1 MKLSDYVAD
10 ALARQGIRH
19 VFAIAGGAA
28 LHLIDSIA
36 KHPDLEYICPQHEQF
51 GAMAADAYARAS
63 RRLGAALST
72 SGPGATNMITG
83 VCCAYTDSIPV
94 IYLTGQVATFR
105 MKRSTG
111 VRQLGFQET
120 DTVPLFQPVTKY
132 AVLVDDPT
140 RIRYELEKAC
150 WIAQA
155 GRPGPVLVDIP
166 DDVQRQEIDPETLE
180 GFSPSPDLEDLG
192 RLAEQVA
199 QCRRLLKR
207 ASRPVIILGWGV
219 RLAKAEE
226 EAKAF
231 IERVGVPVVLTW
243 AMMDVL
249 PATHPLLVGGIGTH
263 GTRYGNFTVQ
273 NADLVLAIGTRL
285 DTHGAGPPATFAR
298 EATKIVVDV
307 DPAEL
312 NKFSRIG
319 MAVDLLVQADAKE
332 FLQQMKAALGEGT
345 DTQDVSPWRQQIARW
360 KAAYPI
366 CPPAYE
372 EEETVNPYV
381 FIKTLARASAPGD
394 HFVLDTGCAVAWM
407 MQAFDFKEGQ
417 RCFHAFNNTPM
428 GYGLPAS
435 IGVSIALGGR
445 SVTLVTGDGSFQM
458 SLQELATVIR
468 HRLPLKIFL
477 VNNGGYSMIRQTQDQ
492 WLGGRHEASAVETG
506 LAFPDFVRVAS
517 AYGLSTVTID
527 RNRHLRERIA
537 EVLERPGAVFCNVEI
552 RPEHAVV
559 PIVHFGRPI
568 EDLAPLLDR
577 AEFLENMIVKPVEV
591 SLAPLQPTPPA
602 MARTQVPPEPVIQ
615 PVTSRIGAS

>member
-1 MKLSDYVAD
+1 MKVSDYVVEV
-10 ALARQGIRH
+10 LVREGIRH
-19 VFAIAGGAA
+19 VFAIAGGAS

-36 KHPDLEYICPQHEQF
+36 KHPNITYICPQHEQF
-51 GAMAADAYARAS
+51 GAMAADAYARATG
-63 RRLGAALST
+63 RLGAALST

-94 IYLTGQVATFR
+94 LYLTGQVATFR
-105 MKRSTG
+105 MKRDTG

-120 DTVPLFQPVTKY
+120 DTVPLFQLMTKY
-132 AVLVDDPT
+132 AVLVDDPS

-166 DDVQRQEIDPETLE
+166 DDVQRHEINPDTLE
-180 GFSPSPDLEDLG
+180 DFSPSPELKDLG
-192 RLAEQVA
+192 RLAEQIA
-199 QCRRLLKR
+199 QCRRLMER
-207 ASRPVIILGWGV
+207 ARRPVVILGWGV
-219 RLAKAEE
+219 RLARADE
-226 EAKAF
+226 EARRF
-231 IERVGVPVVLTW
+231 IERLGFPVVLTW
-243 AMMDVL
+243 AMMDFL
-249 PATHPLLVGGIGTH
+249 PATHPLFVGGIGTH

-298 EATKIVVDV
+298 EAAKIVVDV

-312 NKFSRIG
+312 KKFSRIG
-319 MAVDLLVQADAKE
+319 MSVDLLVQADAKD
-332 FLQQMKAALGEGT
+332 FLQRMNVALEEGAG
-345 DTQDVSPWRQQIARW
+345 TQDVSSWRQQIARW

-366 CPPAYE
+366 CPPTYD

-407 MQAFDFKEGQ
+407 MQAFEFKEGQ

-435 IGVSIALGGR
+435 IGVSMALGGR
-445 SVTLVTGDGSFQM
+445 PVTLVTGDGSFQM
-458 SLQELATVIR
+458 SLQELATAIR
-468 HRLPLKIFL
+468 HRLPIKMFL
-477 VNNGGYSMIRQTQDQ
+477 INNGGYSMIRQTQDQ
-492 WLGGRHEASAVETG
+492 WLGGRHEASTVESG
-506 LAFPDFVRVAS
+506 LAFPDFVRVAA
-517 AYGLSTVTID
+517 AYGLPTVTID
-527 RNRHLRERIA
+527 RNRHLRERISEA
-537 EVLERPGAVFCNVEI
+537 LEQPGPVFCNVEI

-577 AEFLENMIVKPVEV
+577 AEFLENMLVKPVEV
-591 SLAPLQPTPPA
+591 SLAPIQPPPQPTTTPQA
-602 MARTQVPPEPVIQ
+602 PPEPA
-615 PVTSRIGAS
+615 THRGR